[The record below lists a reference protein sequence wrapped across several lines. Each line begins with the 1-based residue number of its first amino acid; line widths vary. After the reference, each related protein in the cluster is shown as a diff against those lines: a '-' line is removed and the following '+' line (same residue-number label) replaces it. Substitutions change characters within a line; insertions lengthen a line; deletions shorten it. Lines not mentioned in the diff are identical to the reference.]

1 MSTNTAAIT
10 LTLASL
16 AALALG
22 YSQSLGTVTLV
33 QTQPPQ
39 SKTVSAEP
47 VVHLAAG
54 GGLLDVPALA
64 RQTVT
69 SYNLSVEPS
78 MLVAMAYIESG
89 FKPDAFRF
97 EPALLDASV
106 GLMQTL
112 RATARQM
119 WSAGYKAMG
128 GSPDYTDLRSAAVSM
143 YYGAAYVDWLKK
155 WYLRNRGGTPSEEWL
170 VRAYNGGPGWERGRA
185 SSLANTANHWRKY
198 QDARRRFG

>member
-1 MSTNTAAIT
+1 MNTATSAIA

-16 AALALG
+16 AALALSF
-22 YSQSLGTVTLV
+22 SQSLGAVSS
-33 QTQPPQ
+33 QTQPATT
-39 SKTVSAEP
+39 SGLAKTVVP
-47 VVHLAAG
+47 LAGG

-69 SYNLSVEPS
+69 RYNLSVDPA
-78 MLVAMAYIESG
+78 MLVAMAYIESS
-89 FKPDAFRF
+89 FKPDAFRW
-97 EPALLDASV
+97 EPARLDASV

-112 RATARQM
+112 KATAIQM
-119 WSAGYKAMG
+119 FDAGYKAMG
-128 GSPDYTDLRSAAVSM
+128 NAPDYTELRHPEISM

-155 WYLRNRGGTPSEEWL
+155 WHMRRRGTTPTEEWL
-170 VRAYNGGPGWERGRA
+170 VRAYNGGPGWEQGSA